1 MKDIELYNFINDN
14 DLDAIEGVLTT
25 VNSEFGEKEEFKKN
39 FYIIVGLLNEY
50 FRQNNCNDKL
60 DFFLSDI
67 ATINYLKDKDLVSF
81 LMSIINVD
89 NKFDLDFNYELEDI
103 KLLLE
108 TSKAYLNT
116 KRSNYRVLDNNF
128 LSILIDLYANCCSE
142 INPEIKQLF
151 FLVLYNNYSNM
162 QIEDLDY
169 FELELTKIYYN
180 FISNPI
186 YQNLDLSNLEDAYK
200 EITKYLGNY
209 LNISVKGKVK

>member
-1 MKDIELYNFINDN
+1 M
-14 DLDAIEGVLTT
+14 
-25 VNSEFGEKEEFKKN
+25 
-39 FYIIVGLLNEY
+39 
-50 FRQNNCNDKL
+50 
-60 DFFLSDI
+60 
-67 ATINYLKDKDLVSF
+67 
-81 LMSIINVD
+81 
-89 NKFDLDFNYELEDI
+89 
-103 KLLLE
+103 
-108 TSKAYLNT
+108 
-116 KRSNYRVLDNNF
+116 LDNNF

-162 QIEDLDY
+162 NIEDLDY